1 MLKCDNRALTAIH
14 RWDIFINMKKDSL
27 VFAWW
32 PPIIVILAGLGLLV
46 AWADE
51 GAICFVAYILL
62 TVGVLWLLIWAT
74 NSDHESNPRLHA
86 NLATVVSSQT
96 FEASKIQAELAAR
109 IREAAAFKAELEAK
123 RAEIAALKSG
133 LNRTDAAELNEAIA
147 QLYIDFEFER
157 GRAEGDFA
165 HVLAGLSELVDGLFA
180 AAALV
185 KGSPTPGERFV
196 DQPAGSCKAFKTELT
211 SDVALKGTIMTVR
224 SPWVGFMA
232 NGKLKI
238 ITASNVSVY
247 A

>member
-1 MLKCDNRALTAIH
+1 MISPKLSHL
-14 RWDIFINMKKDSL
+14 
-27 VFAWW
+27 WW
-32 PPIIVILAGLGLLV
+32 APVILIAAGVGLLAFYFETPSV
-46 AWADE
+46 SFFSYSLMIAGVFWLLLWAD
-51 GAICFVAYILL
+51 
-62 TVGVLWLLIWAT
+62 T
-74 NSDHESNPRLHA
+74 NDAKGSRSNERIVQPVVETSLA
-86 NLATVVSSQT
+86 NEIKALRS
-96 FEASKIQAELAAR
+96 ELQAR
-109 IREAAAFKAELEAK
+109 IREASAFKAELEAK
-123 RAEIAALKSG
+123 HSEIAALRAG
-133 LNRTDAAELNEAIA
+133 QNRTDSAELNEAIA

-165 HVLAGLSELVDGLFA
+165 QVLAGLSESLGGLFA

-185 KGSPTPGERFV
+185 KGTPTPGERFV
-196 DQPAGSCKAFKTELT
+196 DQPAGSCKAFRTELT

>member
-1 MLKCDNRALTAIH
+1 MSSKPFL
-14 RWDIFINMKKDSL
+14 
-27 VFAWW
+27 AWCG
-32 PPIIVILAGLGLLV
+32 PVVSIVIALGLFVFFFDNYLVCFFAFLFLTLGVLGLLM
-46 AWADE
+46 WASEDE
-51 GAICFVAYILL
+51 KVFSTETAVITHVPFRK
-62 TVGVLWLLIWAT
+62 
-74 NSDHESNPRLHA
+74 SD
-86 NLATVVSSQT
+86 VS
-96 FEASKIQAELAAR
+96 AELESR

-165 HVLAGLSELVDGLFA
+165 QVLAGLSELVDGLFA

-185 KGSPTPGERFV
+185 KGAPTPGERFV

-211 SDVALKGTIMTVR
+211 SDVALKGAIMTVR

-247 A
+247 V

>member
-1 MLKCDNRALTAIH
+1 MSSKPIL
-14 RWDIFINMKKDSL
+14 
-27 VFAWW
+27 AWCG
-32 PPIIVILAGLGLLV
+32 PVVSIVIALGLFVFFFDNNLV
-46 AWADE
+46 
-51 GAICFVAYILL
+51 CFFAFLFL
-62 TVGVLWLLIWAT
+62 TLGVLGLLIWASEDEKVLST
-74 NSDHESNPRLHA
+74 ETAAITRVPFKKSDFS
-86 NLATVVSSQT
+86 
-96 FEASKIQAELAAR
+96 AELESR

-123 RAEIAALKSG
+123 HAEIAGLKSG

-147 QLYIDFEFER
+147 QLYIDLEFER
-157 GRAEGDFA
+157 GRAEGDLA
-165 HVLAGLSELVDGLFA
+165 QVLAGLSELVDGLFA

-185 KGSPTPGERFV
+185 KGAPTPGERFV

-247 A
+247 V

>member
-1 MLKCDNRALTAIH
+1 MR
-14 RWDIFINMKKDSL
+14 
-27 VFAWW
+27 
-32 PPIIVILAGLGLLV
+32 LAQ
-46 AWADE
+46 
-51 GAICFVAYILL
+51 LL
-62 TVGVLWLLIWAT
+62 TVWFLPVFMISLGLGVFVFFNQNDILSFVSYVLLVLGVSLLLVWAT
-74 NSDHESNPRLHA
+74 SEDKRTSSCRPNNLSGIHSSADNSLAVKLRLD
-86 NLATVVSSQT
+86 LDS
-96 FEASKIQAELAAR
+96 R

-165 HVLAGLSELVDGLFA
+165 QVLAELSESLDGLFA

-185 KGSPTPGERFV
+185 KGAPTPGERFV

-211 SDVALKGTIMTVR
+211 PDVALKGTIMTIR
-224 SPWVGFMA
+224 SPWVGIMA